1 MIGSFKKQEIS
12 SKFTLSS
19 LFANRYDEKKLLPTW
34 IKKYYLYQN
43 LYYYNK
49 PIKPH
54 LMKKLFISILTILCS
69 GISFA
74 QTTATDFTTNDCAG
88 VSHTLF
94 SELDAGKI
102 IVAAFVMPCGSCSA
116 PSLAAYN
123 AVQSYAVSNPNTVY
137 FYLVD
142 DAANTTCAS
151 LTSWGNNNAM
161 PLATKFSDAAFS
173 MDDYGTPGMPKI
185 IVLGGANH
193 GIVYNQNSGVS
204 TVGVQTAI
212 NGLLSLGTPL
222 INEIGSL
229 NLKVIPNPVVSD
241 FQINYSIEKN
251 TDVLIELFSLA
262 GESLFQVIEKNQ
274 SSGNHSI
281 NLANKISL
289 KNGMYVIKLTT
300 DNHSQSINFIV
311 EK

>member
-1 MIGSFKKQEIS
+1 
-12 SKFTLSS
+12 
-19 LFANRYDEKKLLPTW
+19 
-34 IKKYYLYQN
+34 
-43 LYYYNK
+43 
-49 PIKPH
+49 
-54 LMKKLFISILTILCS
+54 MKKLSISILTILCS

-161 PLATKFSDAAFS
+161 PLATKFSDAAFN

-204 TVGVQTAI
+204 TIGVQTAI
-212 NGLLSLGTPL
+212 NGLLSLGTPA

-229 NLKVIPNPVVSD
+229 HLKVIPNPVVSD
-241 FQINYSIEKN
+241 FQIDYSIEKN
-251 TDVLIELFSLA
+251 SDVLIELFSLA
-262 GESLFQVIEKNQ
+262 GESLLQVTEKNQ
-274 SSGNHSI
+274 SIGNHSI
-281 NLANKISL
+281 NLTNKISL
-289 KNGMYVIKLTT
+289 KNGMYVIKFTT

>member
-1 MIGSFKKQEIS
+1 
-12 SKFTLSS
+12 
-19 LFANRYDEKKLLPTW
+19 
-34 IKKYYLYQN
+34 
-43 LYYYNK
+43 
-49 PIKPH
+49 
-54 LMKKLFISILTILCS
+54 MKKLSLAILTILCN

-142 DAANTTCAS
+142 DAANTSCAN
-151 LTSWGNNNAM
+151 LTNWGNSSAM
-161 PLATKFSDAAFS
+161 PLATKFSDIAFN

-185 IVLGGANH
+185 VVLGGANH
-193 GIVYNQNSGVS
+193 EIVYNQNSGVS
-204 TVGVQTAI
+204 TIGVQTAI
-212 NGLLSLGTPL
+212 NGLLSLGAPV
-222 INEIGSL
+222 INETGSL

-241 FQINYSIEKN
+241 FQIDYSIEKN
-251 TDVLIELFSLA
+251 SDVLIELFSLA
-262 GESLFQVIEKNQ
+262 GEALLQVTEKNQ

-281 NLANKISL
+281 SLANKISL
-289 KNGMYVIKLTT
+289 KNGMYVIKFTT
-300 DNHSQSINFIV
+300 YNHSQSINFIV
-311 EK
+311 ER

>member
-1 MIGSFKKQEIS
+1 
-12 SKFTLSS
+12 
-19 LFANRYDEKKLLPTW
+19 
-34 IKKYYLYQN
+34 
-43 LYYYNK
+43 
-49 PIKPH
+49 
-54 LMKKLFISILTILCS
+54 MKKISIAILTLLCS

-74 QTTATDFTTNDCAG
+74 QTTATDFTTNDCVG

-94 SELDAGKI
+94 TELDAGKI

-151 LTSWGNNNAM
+151 LTSWGNSNAM
-161 PLATKFSDAAFS
+161 PLATKFSDAAFN

-185 IVLGGANH
+185 VVLGGANH

-204 TVGVQTAI
+204 TIGVQTAI
-212 NGLLSLGTPL
+212 NGLLSLGTPV

-241 FQINYSIEKN
+241 FQIDYSIEKN

-262 GESLFQVIEKNQ
+262 GESLFQAKEENQ